1 MRTTQALSITL
12 PVEMAQMV
20 KDKVSSGEY
29 ASESEVIRA
38 GLRALSAQNA
48 AIDKWLLEEV
58 LPAADA
64 QDADP
69 GRAIPIAET
78 RKRLQSF
85 MDDQRAGKSERK

>member
-29 ASESEVIRA
+29 ASESEVVRA

-48 AIDKWLLEEV
+48 AIDKWLQEEV

-64 QDADP
+64 HDAHP

-78 RKRLQSF
+78 RQRLRSF
-85 MDDQRAGKSERK
+85 MDSQLIGKPEEK